1 MYILKLK
8 TNFSAAHQLTNAYDE
23 KCNASIHGHD
33 WKVLVE
39 IKTEKL
45 INNMVIDFK
54 KIKEIINELDHK
66 NLNEVL
72 DFEPTAELITKYIY
86 DKLVD
91 FLPKNEKTEIIVTV
105 WEADN
110 ASITY
115 FK

>member
-8 TNFSAAHQLTNAYDE
+8 TSFSAAHQLTNAYDE

-54 KIKEIINELDHK
+54 KIKEIQRVE
-66 NLNEVL
+66 EV
-72 DFEPTAELITKYIY
+72 
-86 DKLVD
+86 
-91 FLPKNEKTEIIVTV
+91 
-105 WEADN
+105 
-110 ASITY
+110 
-115 FK
+115 